1 MKNQLENNG
10 SYLGFTD
17 NKTALQKAK
26 IESCLDK
33 VFRYSNGIMARKD
46 AILYGLRNGKKP
58 EVADEVRGN
67 GTVKKSYRM
76 AWDNLYND
84 ITKTEYDFCIYLIEH
99 DLVSEESV
107 NAFIEA
113 ENKEKE
119 RAAEEQRKVE
129 EAARKEEERA
139 EVEKEEFKIWL
150 AETSKMYNGTT
161 RGNLVERIYL
171 DVYGE
176 FRFPLRA
183 FELLVCIDNIE
194 KSLCREELKARL
206 HTGNKASRKVFQCVT
221 GLKLPNTNRDTMAFL
236 DSVQKSDYQ
245 DAVEYKTRKKPE
257 KQPET
262 EKEKFYVLMST
273 EKGKKE
279 YVPAMGSKIEK
290 HGVEMFIHE
299 TPDGKI
305 AISSI
310 KCGLRMATGKS
321 KTEAIKE
328 MKELFK
334 KMDIDTINSRI
345 DEITSYYGVSPY
357 LKQA

>member
-1 MKNQLENNG
+1 M
-10 SYLGFTD
+10 
-17 NKTALQKAK
+17 
-26 IESCLDK
+26 
-33 VFRYSNGIMARKD
+33 
-46 AILYGLRNGKKP
+46 
-58 EVADEVRGN
+58 
-67 GTVKKSYRM
+67 
-76 AWDNLYND
+76 
-84 ITKTEYDFCIYLIEH
+84 
-99 DLVSEESV
+99 
-107 NAFIEA
+107 
-113 ENKEKE
+113 
-119 RAAEEQRKVE
+119 E

-139 EVEKEEFKIWL
+139 EAEKEEFKIWL

-206 HTGNKASRKVFQCVT
+206 HTDNKASRKVFQCVT

-257 KQPET
+257 KQLEV
-262 EKEKFYVLMST
+262 EKEKFYVLMGT
-273 EKGKKE
+273 EKGKRE
-279 YVPAMGSKIEK
+279 YVPAIGSKIEY
-290 HGVEMFIHE
+290 HGIEMFIHE

>member
-46 AILYGLRNGKKP
+46 AMLYGLRNGKKP

-113 ENKEKE
+113 ENQEKE
-119 RAAEEQRKVE
+119 RAAEEQRKAE
-129 EAARKEEERA
+129 EAAKKEAERTKI
-139 EVEKEEFKIWL
+139 EKEEFKIWL
-150 AETSKMYNGTT
+150 AEASKMYSGTT

-194 KSLCREELKARL
+194 KVLCREELQARL
-206 HTGNKASRKVFQCVT
+206 HTDNRASRKVFQCVT

-245 DAVEYKTRKKPE
+245 DAVEYKT
-257 KQPET
+257 
-262 EKEKFYVLMST
+262 
-273 EKGKKE
+273 
-279 YVPAMGSKIEK
+279 
-290 HGVEMFIHE
+290 
-299 TPDGKI
+299 
-305 AISSI
+305 
-310 KCGLRMATGKS
+310 
-321 KTEAIKE
+321 
-328 MKELFK
+328 
-334 KMDIDTINSRI
+334 
-345 DEITSYYGVSPY
+345 
-357 LKQA
+357 

>member
-1 MKNQLENNG
+1 MG
-10 SYLGFTD
+10 SIFSYTGE
-17 NKTALQKAK
+17 AAK
-26 IESCLDK
+26 K
-33 VFRYSNGIMARKD
+33 
-46 AILYGLRNGKKP
+46 
-58 EVADEVRGN
+58 
-67 GTVKKSYRM
+67 
-76 AWDNLYND
+76 
-84 ITKTEYDFCIYLIEH
+84 
-99 DLVSEESV
+99 
-107 NAFIEA
+107 EA
-113 ENKEKE
+113 ERTKI
-119 RAAEEQRKVE
+119 
-129 EAARKEEERA
+129 
-139 EVEKEEFKIWL
+139 EKEEFKIWL
-150 AETSKMYNGTT
+150 AEASKMYSGTT

-194 KSLCREELKARL
+194 KVLCREELQARL
-206 HTGNKASRKVFQCVT
+206 HTGNRASRKVFQCVT

-257 KQPET
+257 KQPEA
-262 EKEKFYVLMST
+262 EKEKFYVLMGT
-273 EKGKKE
+273 EKGERE

>member
-1 MKNQLENNG
+1 
-10 SYLGFTD
+10 
-17 NKTALQKAK
+17 
-26 IESCLDK
+26 
-33 VFRYSNGIMARKD
+33 
-46 AILYGLRNGKKP
+46 
-58 EVADEVRGN
+58 
-67 GTVKKSYRM
+67 
-76 AWDNLYND
+76 
-84 ITKTEYDFCIYLIEH
+84 
-99 DLVSEESV
+99 
-107 NAFIEA
+107 
-113 ENKEKE
+113 
-119 RAAEEQRKVE
+119 
-129 EAARKEEERA
+129 
-139 EVEKEEFKIWL
+139 
-150 AETSKMYNGTT
+150 MYNGTT

-183 FELLVCIDNIE
+183 FELLACIDNIE
-194 KSLCREELKARL
+194 KPLCREELKARL
-206 HTGNKASRKVFQCVT
+206 HTDNKASRKVFQCVT
-221 GLKLPNTNRDTMAFL
+221 GLKLPNTNRDTMVFL
-236 DSVQKSDYQ
+236 NNAQKSDYQ
-245 DAVEYKTRKKPE
+245 GAVEYKTRKKPE
-257 KQPET
+257 KQPEA

-273 EKGKKE
+273 EKREKE

-290 HGVEMFIHE
+290 HGVEMFIHD

-310 KCGLRMATGKS
+310 KCGLRMATGKN